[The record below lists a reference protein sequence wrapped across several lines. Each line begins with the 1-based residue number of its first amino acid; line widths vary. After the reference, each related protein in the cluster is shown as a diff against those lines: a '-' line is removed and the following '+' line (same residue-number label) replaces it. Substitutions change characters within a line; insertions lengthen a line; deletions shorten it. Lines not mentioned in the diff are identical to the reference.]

1 MSGCG
6 LIDAATVLLLRAAGS
21 GVEALLV
28 QRHPQLS
35 FMGGLWAFPGG
46 RLEAA
51 DHAVGAGAAD
61 PVDAAFRHAACRE
74 LDEECAIALEPAQ
87 LLFFSHW
94 ITPSVAPRRFDTRF
108 YLAVTEPTRVVT
120 LDQREHVALRWLS
133 PQAAAAEALAGSLP
147 MSPPTFYVLEDLRL
161 TLALHGSLEQLLQ
174 RERTRQVPP
183 ITPRLAAQGGGFD
196 AVLPWEPGYAALP
209 GEGETLDARC
219 WPQLARLAAEPLRRM
234 ASTLPVGG
242 SSSCAASPRKDSS
255 ATLSRF
261 T

>member
-1 MSGCG
+1 MSDSR
-6 LIDAATVLLLRAAGS
+6 LVDAATVLLLRAAGS

-51 DHAVGAGAAD
+51 DHSAGAGAAD

-108 YLAVTEPTRVVT
+108 YVAVTEPTRVVT
-120 LDQREHVALRWLS
+120 LDQREHVALRWLT
-133 PQAAAAEALAGSLP
+133 PEAAAAEALAGSLQ
-147 MSPPTFYVLEDLRL
+147 MSPPTFFVLEDLRL
-161 TLALHGSLEQLLQ
+161 TLASHGSLEQLLQ
-174 RERTRQVPP
+174 QERARQVPP
-183 ITPRLAAQGGGFD
+183 ITPRLSAQGDGFD
-196 AVLPWEPGYAALP
+196 AVLPWEPEYAALP
-209 GEGETLDARC
+209 GDGEALDAQR
-219 WPQLARLAAEPLRRM
+219 WPQLARLAAEPQRRI
-234 ASTLPVGG
+234 ASTV
-242 SSSCAASPRKDSS
+242 RQ
-255 ATLSRF
+255 R
-261 T
+261 